1 MFRKVLIAN
10 RGEIA
15 VRVIRACR
23 ELGISPIA
31 VYSDAD
37 RTALHVRLAD
47 EAYSIGPAPATESYL
62 RSANIL
68 AAAKAAG
75 VEAIHPGY
83 GFLSESAA
91 FARECEAA
99 GLVFIGP
106 PPDVLAAMGDKV
118 AARRLAAA
126 AGVPTVPGTADPLPD
141 DPAAAAEVAAHI
153 GYPLLLKAAGG
164 GGGKGMRAVATPDE
178 LPAALERARGEATAA
193 FGDSRVYA
201 ERQVQR
207 PRHIEVQ
214 ILADTHGNVR
224 HLSER
229 DCSLQRRFQKLI
241 EESPAPG
248 LPAATRQALWAAAV
262 RLARAAGYVGA
273 GTVEFLVET
282 AAAPDSPPHGDGA
295 APARQESSFYFLE
308 VNARL
313 QVEHPVTE
321 VVLGVDLVQE
331 QIRIAA
337 GERLAPQS
345 DTVPTGAAIEARINA
360 EDPDAGF
367 VPSVGVVRILREPSG
382 PWVRVDSGCFLGQE
396 VTTYYDA
403 LLAKVIAWG
412 PDRETARVRL
422 HRALE
427 EYRLAGVATTIPFL
441 RDVLADADFVAAR
454 LSTSFLDEYRQ
465 RRVTPG
471 TADGVADVPGI
482 AAVGAALHTLQE
494 HSQQAPATAT
504 TPTGSRWQAAARR
517 AALRG

>member
-1 MFRKVLIAN
+1 MFRKLLIAN

-47 EAYSIGPAPATESYL
+47 EAYGIGPAPATESYL

-68 AAAKAAG
+68 AAAKTAG
-75 VEAIHPGY
+75 AEAIHPGY

-118 AARRLAAA
+118 AARHLADE

-141 DPAAAAEVAAHI
+141 DPAAAAQIAAYI

-178 LPAALERARGEATAA
+178 LPAALERARGEAAAA

-207 PRHIEVQ
+207 PRHVEVQ

-224 HLSER
+224 HLGER

-248 LPAATRQALWAAAV
+248 LPDATRQALWSAAV

-282 AAAPDSPPHGDGA
+282 APVG
-295 APARQESSFYFLE
+295 QESSFYFLE

-321 VVLGVDLVQE
+321 VVHGVDLVQE

-337 GERLAPQS
+337 GEHLAPQS
-345 DTVPTGAAIEARINA
+345 GTVPTGAAIEARINA

-367 VPSVGVVRILREPSG
+367 LPSVGVVRILREPSG
-382 PWVRVDSGCFLGQE
+382 PWVRVDSGCFSGQE

-403 LLAKVIAWG
+403 LLAKVTAWG
-412 PDRETARVRL
+412 PNRETARVRL
-422 HRALE
+422 HRALA

-441 RDVLADADFVAAR
+441 RDVLADADFAAAR
-454 LSTSFLDEYRQ
+454 LSTSFLDEYQQ
-465 RRVTPG
+465 RRATPG
-471 TADGVADVPGI
+471 TADGAADAPGI
-482 AAVGAALHTLQE
+482 AAVGAALHTHRE
-494 HSQQAPATAT
+494 RSQQATTAAT
-504 TPTGSRWQAAARR
+504 TPTGSRWQAASRR
-517 AALRG
+517 AALRATG

>member
-1 MFRKVLIAN
+1 MFRKLLIAN

-62 RSANIL
+62 HSANIL
-68 AAAKAAG
+68 AAAKTAG
-75 VEAIHPGY
+75 AEAIHPGY

-141 DPAAAAEVAAHI
+141 DPAAAAQVAAHI

-178 LPAALERARGEATAA
+178 LPAALERARSEATAA

-229 DCSLQRRFQKLI
+229 DCSVQRRFQKLI

-248 LPAATRQALWAAAV
+248 LSAATRQELWAAAV

-273 GTVEFLVET
+273 GTVEFLVT
-282 AAAPDSPPHGDGA
+282 PVTTPGLHNPPNNDGA
-295 APARQESSFYFLE
+295 TPAPHLAPQDSSFYFLE

-321 VVLGVDLVQE
+321 VALGVDLVQE
-331 QIRIAA
+331 QLRIAA

-345 DTVPTGAAIEARINA
+345 GTVPTGTAIEARIYA

-367 VPSVGVVRILREPSG
+367 VP
-382 PWVRVDSGCFLGQE
+382 
-396 VTTYYDA
+396 
-403 LLAKVIAWG
+403 
-412 PDRETARVRL
+412 
-422 HRALE
+422 
-427 EYRLAGVATTIPFL
+427 
-441 RDVLADADFVAAR
+441 
-454 LSTSFLDEYRQ
+454 
-465 RRVTPG
+465 
-471 TADGVADVPGI
+471 
-482 AAVGAALHTLQE
+482 AVG
-494 HSQQAPATAT
+494 
-504 TPTGSRWQAAARR
+504 
-517 AALRG
+517 